1 MALSD
6 SGNKLAVCVVGVQ
19 NAEYYSKVMIFTFNS
34 GQPAYTVEFP
44 GKTVIDLDFISGKRI
59 AVYTDSGVYAIEA
72 DGEYSALQ
80 EYSST
85 EIAHSHVNP
94 HGLSATA
101 VIPYGNEQTPLI
113 TVFDANHKVLF
124 SHQYSTLISGVIC
137 SDANVGV
144 VMFDRVQIL
153 NRSGKVLGEIRPGET
168 CERSV
173 IVNNHLFIVTGTGI
187 HRYNIHFDAEKIES
201 VSTFVPS
208 VTGEPET
215 TAVDE
220 SAIKPS
226 PSDAAP
232 TAPEDTTAADE
243 TTDAF
248 SEGSDA
254 EESGNETADSEEETV
269 PESGNE
275 DETEEILFG

>member
-1 MALSD
+1 
-6 SGNKLAVCVVGVQ
+6 
-19 NAEYYSKVMIFTFNS
+19 
-34 GQPAYTVEFP
+34 
-44 GKTVIDLDFISGKRI
+44 
-59 AVYTDSGVYAIEA
+59 
-72 DGEYSALQ
+72 
-80 EYSST
+80 
-85 EIAHSHVNP
+85 
-94 HGLSATA
+94 
-101 VIPYGNEQTPLI
+101 
-113 TVFDANHKVLF
+113 
-124 SHQYSTLISGVIC
+124 
-137 SDANVGV
+137 
-144 VMFDRVQIL
+144 MFDRVQIL

-208 VTGEPET
+208 ATGEPET